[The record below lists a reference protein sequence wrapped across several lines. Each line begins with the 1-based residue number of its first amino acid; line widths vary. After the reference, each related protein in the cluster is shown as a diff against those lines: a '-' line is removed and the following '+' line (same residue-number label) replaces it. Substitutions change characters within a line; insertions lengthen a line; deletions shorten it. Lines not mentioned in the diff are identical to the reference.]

1 MRFVILLAL
10 AVLFLPAAYAA
21 DPAGTVKTV
30 RGGAQVRRGSDLL
43 DAKDGM
49 HLAARDTLLT
59 AADGSIGVILQD
71 GTRLSLGPNSELA
84 IEEYIFDPGRG
95 NLNLLL
101 KMARGVLTYVSGKIA
116 ELSPG
121 AARLETPVGIV
132 GMRGTHFGVRLE

>member
-1 MRFVILLAL
+1 MRIWVLLAV
-10 AVLFLPAAYAA
+10 AVVFLPSSNAA
-21 DPAGTVKTV
+21 DPAGTVKVV
-30 RGGAQVRRGSDLL
+30 RGGAQVKRGSDLM
-43 DAKDGM
+43 DAKEGM

-71 GTRLSLGPNSELA
+71 GTRISLGPNTELS
-84 IEEYIFDPGRG
+84 IEDYVFDPGRG

-101 KMARGVLTYVSGKIA
+101 NMARGVLTYVSGKIA

-121 AARLETPVGIV
+121 AVRLQTPVGIV